1 MDPHR
6 YNRLIVSCTM
16 GRFHPSHRYIFE
28 RELKVFHSFVRHFVF
43 FIYHEALGLL
53 VQIGFDITAF
63 TPSAYQR
70 GSLPRPSMEISS

>member
-6 YNRLIVSCTM
+6 YNRLIFLVRQSPFTVADVISLRETL
-16 GRFHPSHRYIFE
+16 RFSLLSLRLLLLY
-28 RELKVFHSFVRHFVF
+28 
-43 FIYHEALGLL
+43 EAFGLL
-53 VQIGFDITAF
+53 VRIGFDITAF

>member
-1 MDPHR
+1 MISLFLTLYLR
-6 YNRLIVSCTM
+6 
-16 GRFHPSHRYIFE
+16 E
-28 RELKVFHSFVRHFVF
+28 RTQGLSLFVRHFVF